1 MATDPNLP
9 NGSDIPV
16 DPTMP
21 HDPYAVYTPQH
32 RTPIRRW
39 FDWLLPRK
47 GWVFALS
54 IAWCLAGVFTFL
66 SLKRDLFPDMSL
78 PILSVLIQSPGRATP
93 ELELSVAQPTEQAL
107 GGMPGVK
114 RVNTL
119 VLPELVQVVVTFEGD
134 TDPWRARQLVAER
147 LSGVIGSFPSGT
159 RPPLMSSASGRLHE
173 LMEIVLEGEKVDPMR
188 LRDHTDQVLAPRLQA
203 VPGVARVERLG
214 GQERSLQ
221 ITLLPEKVRSHGVS
235 LDRVMSALEQSHQ
248 DLAAGVLE
256 IQDKGWY
263 MSVGNLA
270 ATPDEV
276 RQLPVQA
283 AKGIVT
289 LGDIAEI
296 REAPAFRRG
305 LARHDG
311 HEDVSLRIVKQPT
324 AATLDVAEG
333 VREAVAELKKGLPE
347 GMRLDVI
354 YDQGRLVT
362 HALNGVTLALL
373 VGGIFV
379 AVVLIVLLGNLRGAL
394 LVLAVLP
401 LATFGAAIPLYFAGL
416 GINAMTLGGLA
427 IAVGLLVD
435 AAVIMVENLAHR
447 LHEHQDHVE
456 PRRVALTRAAAEVAT
471 PILIAVLVI
480 LAVFIPLLSMGGIAG
495 KLYAPLAMA
504 VASAMTISLVLT
516 FTLVPALVER
526 FLPPGSSLE
535 EPRLVTAI
543 KRFYKPCLDW
553 AMHNGPLVRVLAL
566 GLTIP
571 SIWLAMRLG
580 TNFLPTLDERAFMLL
595 SKVPAESSLE
605 AVDQANVH
613 LDSRLKAI
621 PGVQSVYRRS
631 GRAEVTEDPCPITDS
646 EIMVILNP
654 DADERT
660 VGKEVLEAAEV
671 MPFPVEVNTPMQE
684 RIAEGIGGTPADIQV
699 KLFNRNLEA
708 VRGVLPELREH
719 LSKLEGVRSVTSD
732 TPDPMPRWRATLDE
746 EALRRLGVPRVLV
759 AKTLQSALQGLESE
773 IRFDGP
779 QRIERIVRFPNDGR
793 MSPETLKD
801 TPLILE
807 DGRAL
812 SLGQVVRF
820 VEASTPTLV
829 RRESAQ
835 RRIGLNIRTTGDL
848 GGTAKRIEK
857 ALEGVKLP
865 EGTFV
870 KLGGKIEEARET
882 QRRLGIAIA
891 AALSLVVG
899 LLYLALK
906 KWREVL
912 VVIATLPDAFAGAL
926 FALWLAGETWN
937 ISSIVGMI
945 GLFGVAVQN
954 SLVLI
959 TQAKDL
965 MAKGVPFEEAL
976 REASIGR
983 VRPKLMTAGAAILGL
998 MPMLFGFGGSE
1009 LERPL
1014 AIAMV
1019 GGLVTST
1026 LFTLLALPSFYA
1038 WVGKPK
1044 ANPELN
1050 PEN

>member
-1 MATDPNLP
+1 MAIDPKLP
-9 NGSDIPV
+9 NGPDIPI
-16 DPTMP
+16 DPTMS

-54 IAWCLAGVFTFL
+54 IAWGLAGVFTFL
-66 SLKRDLFPDMSL
+66 NLKRDLFPDMSL

-605 AVDQANVH
+605 AVDQANIH

-654 DADERT
+654 DADERA
-660 VGKEVLEAAEV
+660 VGREVLEAAEV

-732 TPDPMPRWRATLDE
+732 TPDPMPRWRAVLDE
-746 EALRRLGVPRVLV
+746 EALRRLGVPRTLV

-793 MSPETLKD
+793 VSPATLKD

-812 SLGQVVRF
+812 SLGQVVQF
-820 VEASTPTLV
+820 EETSTPTLV

-835 RRIGLNIRTTGDL
+835 RRIGLNIRTMGDL
-848 GGTAKRIEK
+848 GGTAKRIER

-891 AALSLVVG
+891 VALTLVVG

-959 TQAKDL
+959 TQAKGL
-965 MAKGVPFEEAL
+965 MEAGMPFEEAL
-976 REASIGR
+976 REASLGR

-1019 GGLVTST
+1019 GGLITST

-1044 ANPELN
+1044 ETDHEHA
-1050 PEN
+1050 